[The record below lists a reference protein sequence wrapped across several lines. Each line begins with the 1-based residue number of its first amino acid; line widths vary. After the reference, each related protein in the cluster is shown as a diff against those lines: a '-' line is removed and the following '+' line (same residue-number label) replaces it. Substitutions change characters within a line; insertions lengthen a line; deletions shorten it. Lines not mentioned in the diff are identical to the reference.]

1 MSNDEYGSVVV
12 NPIKCLATY
21 IYRIYIDISA
31 EDSKLSK

>member
-1 MSNDEYGSVVV
+1 MSNDEYGIVVV
-12 NPIKCLATY
+12 NPIKCYPAY